1 MVAGVALEALAYIPM
16 LFFFVYYK
24 TDFILFFGSMLIYI
38 VLTTASGFFGTRL
51 YKEKKRGKFWKNKGL
66 AGYCFS
72 VMSLF
77 VIVAMAM
84 IYAGIDWGFGHL
96 LYAYIVAY
104 SLMTLHGFVLF
115 FYYLF
120 EYRIFFKGERKNP
133 GQ

>member
-1 MVAGVALEALAYIPM
+1 MARMCAS
-16 LFFFVYYK
+16 
-24 TDFILFFGSMLIYI
+24 TSFFGSMLIYI

-77 VIVAMAM
+77 VIAAMAM

>member
-1 MVAGVALEALAYIPM
+1 
-16 LFFFVYYK
+16 
-24 TDFILFFGSMLIYI
+24 
-38 VLTTASGFFGTRL
+38 
-51 YKEKKRGKFWKNKGL
+51 
-66 AGYCFS
+66 
-72 VMSLF
+72 
-77 VIVAMAM
+77 MAM